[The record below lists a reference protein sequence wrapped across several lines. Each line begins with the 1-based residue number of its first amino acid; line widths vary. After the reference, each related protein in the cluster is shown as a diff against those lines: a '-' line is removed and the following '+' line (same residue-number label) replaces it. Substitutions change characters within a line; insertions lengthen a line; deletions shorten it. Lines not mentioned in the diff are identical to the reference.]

1 MPPAPTDLPPFQV
14 ADVHHRMAYHH
25 PDVPM
30 LLLWSEKSGCT
41 SLLQWFLAL
50 TGDLE
55 RATAAS
61 SWIHDWELGVMKARP
76 GYPEEVAD
84 RLRAG
89 DPVYKLVRDPFARA
103 VSGFFMM
110 SILGDD
116 TGHFTVD
123 LRHRIRRWLYGDSI
137 AGHSFSFLDYLRWLS
152 TLADA
157 DGHLAL
163 ASGDDLDDHLAPQR
177 NRLETLLP
185 HVTFLRLERFDDEIE
200 MLTRSYDLP
209 RVDLRTATTSH
220 HHTVRAN
227 APTDDADVTV
237 RMHFPIPTP
246 PGYPLPTTREFV
258 TPETVALVRALYH
271 VDYEAYGY
279 DVPSCG

>member
-1 MPPAPTDLPPFQV
+1 MPPAPTHLPPLRV
-14 ADVHHRMAYHH
+14 DDVHHRMAYHH

-76 GYPEEVAD
+76 GYPDEVAE

-89 DPVYKLVRDPFARA
+89 DPVHKLVRDPFARA

-116 TGHFTVD
+116 TDHFTVG
-123 LRHRIRRWLYGDSI
+123 LRHRLRTGLYGSSVP
-137 AGHSFSFLDYLRWLS
+137 GHSFSFLDYLHWLT
-152 TLADA
+152 TLADEH
-157 DGHLAL
+157 GHLVPAPTP
-163 ASGDDLDDHLAPQR
+163 GVDDHLAPQR
-177 NRLETLLP
+177 TMLETMLP
-185 HVTFLRLERFDDEIE
+185 NVGVMRLERFDDEVDR
-200 MLTRSYDLP
+200 LTRTYDLP

-220 HHTVRAN
+220 HHTVRAT
-227 APTDDADVTV
+227 APTDDPEATV
-237 RMHFPIPTP
+237 RLHFPIPTP
-246 PGYPLPTTREFV
+246 AGYPLPQTREFV
-258 TPETVALVRALYH
+258 TPDTVRLVRDLYH

-279 DVPSCG
+279 DVPALP